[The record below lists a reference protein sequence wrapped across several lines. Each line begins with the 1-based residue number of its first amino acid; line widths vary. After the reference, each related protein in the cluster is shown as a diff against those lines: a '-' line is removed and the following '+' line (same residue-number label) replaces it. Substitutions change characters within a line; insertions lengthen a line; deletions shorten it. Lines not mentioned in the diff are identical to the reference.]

1 MQALRNIIEIDEELC
16 DGCGQCIPGCQEGA
30 LVLVDGKARLI
41 AEKLCDGL
49 GACLGVCPTGAL
61 KVIERE
67 ADAFD
72 QAEVE
77 RRMQEALQPTEQL
90 VAPSPCAAQNAA
102 RSLDSTTSALG
113 HWPVQLRLVPP
124 TAPFLQ
130 GADIL
135 LVADCVPVSVPGFHE
150 HYIKDKVV
158 LLTCPKFDD
167 AQMQVEKL
175 QAILQAAKP
184 RSITSMEMEVPC
196 CGAIRGLT
204 SRAMQL
210 AGRTPRWQRIRV
222 SRTGEELDEAQE
234 DQPRQVLL

>member
-1 MQALRNIIEIDEELC
+1 MPALRKIIEIDEDLC

-72 QAEVE
+72 EVEVE
-77 RRMQEALQPTEQL
+77 RRLQES
-90 VAPSPCAAQNAA
+90 APSPCAAQNAA
-102 RSLDSTTSALG
+102 RSLESGTSALG

-150 HYIKDKVV
+150 RYIKDKVV

-175 QAILQAAKP
+175 QAILQTARP

-210 AGRTPRWQRIRV
+210 AGHSPRWKQIRI
-222 SRTGEELDEAQE
+222 SRTGEELTE
-234 DQPRQVLL
+234 DQQNQPGKLLL